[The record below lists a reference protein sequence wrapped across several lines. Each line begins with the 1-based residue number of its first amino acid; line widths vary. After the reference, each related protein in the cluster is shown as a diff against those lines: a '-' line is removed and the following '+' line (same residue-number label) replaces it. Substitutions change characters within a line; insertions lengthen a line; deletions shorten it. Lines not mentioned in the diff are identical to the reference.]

1 MTRPRPPR
9 LPVTFLV
16 SEEASLSR
24 HDAHPLSPPVD
35 VVESA
40 HGWRLVFEIPGAVA
54 EKTTIEVKDRVVI
67 VRGVRRMTEREG
79 GAFLR
84 IERVAG
90 PFERALELPES
101 ADADRARAVYRDGL
115 LVLDIPR
122 RTGARGRQIPIRS
135 GPPETA

>member
-1 MTRPRPPR
+1 MTKPRPPR

-16 SEEASLSR
+16 TEETSLER
-24 HDAHPLSPPVD
+24 PDAHPLAPAVD
-35 VVESA
+35 VVEGE

-54 EKTTIEVKDRVVI
+54 EKTTIEVKDRLVI

-115 LVLDIPR
+115 LVVDIPR
-122 RTGARGRQIPIRS
+122 RTAAQGRQIPIRR
-135 GPPETA
+135 GPPEKA